1 MYTTPAARAAE
12 FRHGEL
18 LTVFNRRSLA
28 DAGFTWSRVEA
39 NIRATRWQRVGSA
52 IVVHSGSLT
61 IDEQCAVALLNCGPR
76 AALTSFTALRSC
88 GLQGWNR
95 DGIHVVAPLG
105 VSRPV
110 VPELDIRMHWTRRPL
125 ARELIRDRSCH
136 APAPAV
142 VLAASSLT
150 SPRSACGV
158 AVAAVQQRLISAV
171 QLTQA
176 IQAAV
181 GARHRRALRAAA
193 ADVAMGSEALSEID
207 FVRLCRRAG
216 LPEPSRQSV
225 RTDSMGRRRYLDAV
239 WDLADGRTLAV
250 EVDGALHLAVS
261 QWWSDQ
267 LRQNELT
274 LAGSVVLRFP
284 SVVIR
289 TEPAVVIGQLQQALR
304 QAVLRR

>member
-1 MYTTPAARAAE
+1 M
-12 FRHGEL
+12 
-18 LTVFNRRSLA
+18 
-28 DAGFTWSRVEA
+28 
-39 NIRATRWQRVGSA
+39 
-52 IVVHSGSLT
+52 
-61 IDEQCAVALLNCGPR
+61 
-76 AALTSFTALRSC
+76 
-88 GLQGWNR
+88 
-95 DGIHVVAPLG
+95 
-105 VSRPV
+105 
-110 VPELDIRMHWTRRPL
+110 
-125 ARELIRDRSCH
+125 
-136 APAPAV
+136 
-142 VLAASSLT
+142 
-150 SPRSACGV
+150 
-158 AVAAVQQRLISAV
+158 QQRLISAV